1 MQKIFL
7 LLLLL
12 ISNFTFAQNT
22 LPSDTSKRYEDSIIK
37 HYIQNGAYIHSYY
50 HPEWRKNFDSAIA
63 LLPNKAFLYQQQAMP
78 LYKRHKYE
86 AGKPYL
92 DKAVELD
99 KQGYLP
105 YRGFMN
111 CIFRKNYHD
120 AIVDFSEAKRLWGNG
135 FEMDH
140 EYDFYIGLSYLQLN
154 KFDSAKI
161 LFQKCIDEE
170 GKKYGE
176 KYVHQ
181 LNYFYLAITES
192 ELENYPIAVSYLDS
206 CLIKYPNF
214 SDAQYYKACWLK
226 HIDKNYDSQP
236 LFKEAYKNSLDGYSI
251 SEDNTF
257 YELYPYQL
265 QEKNIKS
272 AIKIVKPNAEKL
284 K

>member
-1 MQKIFL
+1 FEEKVIQHF
-7 LLLLL
+7 
-12 ISNFTFAQNT
+12 
-22 LPSDTSKRYEDSIIK
+22 IK
-37 HYIQNGAYIHSYY
+37 DGAYTHSYY

-120 AIVDFSEAKRLWGNG
+120 AIIDFTEAKRLWGNG

-140 EYDFYIGLSYLQLN
+140 EYNFYIALSYLQLN

-170 GKKYGE
+170 AEKYGT

-226 HIDKNYDSQP
+226 HINKNYDPQP
-236 LFKEAYKNSLDGYSI
+236 LLHQAFKNSLEGYSI
-251 SEDNTF
+251 TEDNTL
-257 YELYPYQL
+257 YEKYPYQMDDR
-265 QEKNIKS
+265 NIKS
-272 AIKIVKPNAEKL
+272 AL
-284 K
+284 KVR